1 MKLYY
6 AEVLNPRKACA
17 LARHVGAPVEF
28 VPVDLA
34 KGEHRRPE
42 FLALNPNGKVPV
54 LQTDG
59 GSLWESNAIMCF
71 LARRAGSPLWPQG
84 EEGQIELLRWLSWD
98 GQHFAPAAGS
108 LYFEYVIRPMF
119 DLGPPDAAA
128 VEAATGDFRKYAQVL
143 DDHLRNSPY
152 LLGDALSVADFAV
165 AGALPYAGPA
175 QMPLDDF
182 PAIARWHA
190 RLEELPA
197 WREPFPAAVAAA

>member
-54 LQTDG
+54 LETERG
-59 GSLWESNAIMCF
+59 FLWESNAIMCF
-71 LARRAGSPLWPQG
+71 LARRAGSPLWPEE
-84 EEGQIELLRWLSWD
+84 EEGQIELLRWMSWD
-98 GQHFAPAAGS
+98 GQHFMPSAGG
-108 LYFEYVIRPMF
+108 LYFEHVIRPMF
-119 DLGPPDAAA
+119 GLGPPDAAA
-128 VEAATGDFRKYAQVL
+128 VEAATADFRKYAQVL
-143 DDHLRNSPY
+143 DDHLRDRPY
-152 LLGDALSVADFAV
+152 LLGERLSVADFAV
-165 AGALPYAGPA
+165 AVTLPYAETA
-175 QMPLDDF
+175 RMPLQDF
-182 PAIARWHA
+182 PAVARWHA

-197 WREPFPAAVAAA
+197 WREPFPAATAAA